1 MQYIISLDPRI
12 TREHIPTESDEPLAP
27 KGELDQLQSYEVFQQ
42 GKSGGRYTHVG
53 SVRASTAD
61 LALVFAK
68 EIYGRRGAT
77 FGLWVVQTDNIH
89 SLEPADIDI
98 FETAS
103 SADKEY
109 REVAAYARVRD
120 KIETFKKSEQS
131 A

>member
-1 MQYIISLDPRI
+1 MQHIISLDPRI
-12 TREHIPTESDEPLAP
+12 TREHIPSEFGTLPAP

-53 SVRASTAD
+53 SVRASTPD
-61 LALVFAK
+61 LALIFAK
-68 EIYGRRGAT
+68 EIYGRRGPT

-89 SLEPADIDI
+89 SLAPADIDI

-103 SADKEY
+103 SADKDY
-109 REVAAYARVRD
+109 REVVAYARVRD

-131 A
+131 T